1 MARLTPVSWPDL
13 VKRLKQL
20 GLKGPY
26 YGTKHPYM
34 MKGNKTVIHPNPH
47 HGEDISADFLE
58 TSESAA
64 KNGFRGSLQNV
75 RYF

>member
-13 VKRLKQL
+13 VKQLKLL

-34 MKGNKTVIHPNPH
+34 MKGDKTVILPNPH
-47 HGEDISADFLE
+47 HGEYISVDFLARFLRDGGISRE
-58 TSESAA
+58 EWFSTE
-64 KNGFRGSLQNV
+64 
-75 RYF
+75 

>member
-1 MARLTPVSWPDL
+1 MARLTPVSWADL

-34 MKGNKTVIHPNPH
+34 MKDDKTVILPNPH
-47 HGEDISADFLE
+47 HGEDISVDFLARIK
-58 TSESAA
+58 SIRMG
-64 KNGFRGSLQNV
+64 N
-75 RYF
+75 